1 MYNCNQC
8 SNRLCSHY
16 IISENTTVTPINGV
30 STLLIDLP
38 AGTYGNCQKYCI
50 VVRTLPDDVTVNMP
64 VAITIDGVATSV
76 YPLICS
82 KTGLQAV
89 GCQVRGRSRIQVC
102 VQTSA
107 TGGVFRALCG
117 LSAYCP
123 DVLASLPAPEV
134 APPTTPAVQNAV
146 VPRSAAST
154 TSTASATPK
163 KTSTTKSSTV
173 DTMTVNAS
181 NVTVN
186 KEDK

>member
-30 STLLIDLP
+30 PTLLIDLP

-50 VVRTLPDDVTVNMP
+50 IVRTLPDDVTVNMP
-64 VAITIDGVATSV
+64 VAITIDGVATTV

-89 GCQVRGRSRIQVC
+89 GCQVRSRSRIQVC

-117 LSAYCP
+117 LGAYCP

-134 APPTTPAVQNAV
+134 APPTTPAVQNAAV
-146 VPRSAAST
+146 TRSVASPMATTAKKASAA
-154 TSTASATPK
+154 
-163 KTSTTKSSTV
+163 KTSTV